1 MKSRVIK
8 TIFFASFVW
17 LAGVF
22 LPQNALG
29 ADTVVYAIQIGSQ
42 TLGTLDLNTGVF
54 TQISTQAIAE
64 SQIAV
69 YGGVLYGAGAC
80 DCLIQ
85 INTSPVTVTAAP
97 TTFNQLNN
105 GFGPDNGFGSTTDGL
120 FVVGAGSGIN
130 SLYSVNTTTGTPTLI
145 GSTGVFAG
153 GGTGFLS
160 TSNDSNKLYWEVQ
173 TNCNDTLYSINTS
186 TGAATLMGT
195 ANGCFPSQTGN
206 PFQMVYTG
214 GTLWANFYADGF
226 GTINTSN
233 GAQTLVSTNAHPAY
247 FGLAPYPLSP
257 ASPAPVGS
265 MGHLAAEEHW
275 TTTFT
280 LVNKGGA
287 ASQTQ
292 LNFFGDASDPTGNG
306 PLPLPLVF
314 PQQGTANIFLTAS
327 YSQSLAAN
335 ASLIVATAPGPETS

>member
-1 MKSRVIK
+1 MESRVIK

-120 FVVGAGSGIN
+120 FVVGGRLGYQFP
-130 SLYSVNTTTGTPTLI
+130 LFRQYDYRHT
-145 GSTGVFAG
+145 
-153 GGTGFLS
+153 
-160 TSNDSNKLYWEVQ
+160 D
-173 TNCNDTLYSINTS
+173 
-186 TGAATLMGT
+186 AARIDRRIRGR
-195 ANGCFPSQTGN
+195 
-206 PFQMVYTG
+206 
-214 GTLWANFYADGF
+214 
-226 GTINTSN
+226 
-233 GAQTLVSTNAHPAY
+233 
-247 FGLAPYPLSP
+247 
-257 ASPAPVGS
+257 
-265 MGHLAAEEHW
+265 
-275 TTTFT
+275 
-280 LVNKGGA
+280 
-287 ASQTQ
+287 
-292 LNFFGDASDPTGNG
+292 
-306 PLPLPLVF
+306 
-314 PQQGTANIFLTAS
+314 
-327 YSQSLAAN
+327 
-335 ASLIVATAPGPETS
+335 